1 MHSGGDLRAHQH
13 PKYGRDADQRGA
25 GDIDIAVV
33 AVGGGPEDRGECQRP
48 ERGGSGPVF
57 LPEQPEDEQ
66 RDDDRAS
73 ADAEQTAENAPGD
86 ADRGELRRAVV
97 GDSLWDGGCHP
108 GHTRRV
114 SERAES
120 EARGVAG
127 TPLERT
133 AVLLDVDGT
142 LAPIVRES
150 TDASVP
156 IEVRRTLIE
165 LARRCAL
172 VACVSG
178 RTAEDAKRVVGVGAI
193 TYIGGHGSELL
204 APGMSEAEGDPQMDL
219 WYDPVNELA
228 IEAMRELSPLG
239 VRREEKG
246 PIAALHWRGAA
257 DEGAAEAGLRRI
269 AGAAESRGLAIHWG
283 RKVLEIRPPV
293 PFDKGR
299 AIEKLVSE
307 LGDDGR
313 VIDLAIYVGD
323 DLTDLDAFAAL
334 ERMQEAGTIG
344 LGHRVAVTSAESPA
358 DLVESAD
365 STVSGP
371 EGTAD
376 LLTEILE
383 SGSDRP

>member
-1 MHSGGDLRAHQH
+1 MHPSGDPRSHQH
-13 PKYGRDADQRGA
+13 PKDGRKADQGGTRNV
-25 GDIDIAVV
+25 DIAVV
-33 AVGGGPEDRGECQRP
+33 AVGRGSEDGGEGQCS
-48 ERGGSGPVF
+48 ERGGSRPVL

-66 RDDDRAS
+66 RHDDRSTANPKQSTEQAS
-73 ADAEQTAENAPGD
+73 YGPD
-86 ADRGELRRAVV
+86 DRELRRTVV
-97 GDSLWDGGCHP
+97 GDSLWDGGSHP

-114 SERAES
+114 SERADS
-120 EARGVAG
+120 KARDLEGI
-127 TPLERT
+127 PLDRT

-172 VACVSG
+172 IACVSG

-204 APGMSEAEGDPQMDL
+204 APGMTEAEGDPQMDL
-219 WYDPVNELA
+219 WQDPVNDLA

-246 PIAALHWRGAA
+246 AIAALHWRGAS
-257 DEGAAEAGLRRI
+257 DEEAAEAGLRRV
-269 AGAAESRGLAIHWG
+269 AGTAESRGLATHWG

-299 AIEKLVSE
+299 AIEKLVSSLRDE
-307 LGDDGR
+307 GR
-313 VIDLAIYVGD
+313 EIDLAIYIGD
-323 DLTDLDAFAAL
+323 DLTDLDAFTAL
-334 ERMQEAGTIG
+334 ERLQEAGTIAV
-344 LGHRVAVTSAESPA
+344 GHRVAVTSPESPTS
-358 DLVESAD
+358 LLESAD
-365 STVSGP
+365 STVNGP
-371 EGTAD
+371 DGAAG

-383 SGSDRP
+383 SGSDRR